1 MKLSASIEP
10 ATGGCRNII
19 GVANRDGTATIYA
32 ITSTISNNGDNGA
45 DPNKL
50 VKVTDLISATKPAT
64 KGFLDTFETIRSAR
78 AGEAFRG
85 IALAPEV
92 GGPF

>member
-1 MKLSASIEP
+1 
-10 ATGGCRNII
+10 
-19 GVANRDGTATIYA
+19 ATIYA

-50 VKVTDLISATKPAT
+50 VRVTDQISATEPAT
-64 KGFLDTFETIRSAR
+64 KGKFDNFETIRSAR

-85 IALAPEV
+85 IALAPEDD
-92 GGPF
+92 GFFFGPGFPFLGNF